1 MLICNAGERGSI
13 PGLGRSPGE
22 GNNYPLQYSCLE
34 NAMERGAWQA
44 TVHGVAKRWTWL
56 SNWTIEMVWLCLSER
71 ESESHSVVS
80 NSLWLHGLYSPW
92 NSPDQNTGVG
102 SCSLL
107 QGIFPTQGSNTG
119 LPHCRQIL
127 YQLSYL
133 GSPRMLEWEAYPF
146 PVDFPD
152 PGIKLGSP
160 SLLEDSLPAE
170 LPGKPP

>member
-1 MLICNAGERGSI
+1 MSSVRLKLPKDNSWKSECYQKVLWFTNGFMKVKVKVKVGQSCRT
-13 PGLGRSPGE
+13 
-22 GNNYPLQYSCLE
+22 LQ
-34 NAMERGAWQA
+34 
-44 TVHGVAKRWTWL
+44 
-56 SNWTIEMVWLCLSER
+56 
-71 ESESHSVVS
+71 
-80 NSLWLHGLYSPW
+80 PW
-92 NSPDQNTGVG
+92 NSPGQNTGVG
-102 SCSLL
+102 GLSLL
-107 QGIFPTQGSNTG
+107 QEIFPTQGLNPG